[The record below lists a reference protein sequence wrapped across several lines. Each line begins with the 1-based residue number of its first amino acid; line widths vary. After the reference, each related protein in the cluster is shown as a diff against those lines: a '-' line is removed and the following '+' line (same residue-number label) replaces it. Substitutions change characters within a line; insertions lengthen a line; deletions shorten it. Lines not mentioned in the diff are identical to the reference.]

1 MADRFPLIVDSSA
14 EQIQELSAGDNLDL
28 TGSNLI
34 NANNIQTSNMNV
46 VGVMTATKF
55 KGDGSELD
63 NLPAGGSSLEATASG
78 TLADGSKVI
87 VNADGTVSAVAY
99 TGTPYWIATLGSTG
113 EIDQGRGIAV
123 DGSGN
128 IYVTGKA
135 RAAGAGAGSFLI
147 AKYNSA
153 GVVQWQRTLSGSSVD
168 EAFAIA
174 VDSSGNAYIG
184 GSSYSYSGS
193 SGRDFAVAKYNTSGV
208 IQWQRVLVTSG
219 SESDCKSVAVD
230 SSGNLYAIG
239 YPMISAKCII
249 AKYNTSGVLQWQRT
263 LDGTGNDY
271 GFGIAV
277 DGSSNVYISGI
288 TSSGSGGTDFLIAKY
303 NSSGTIQWQRS
314 LGGTNY
320 EYGRR
325 AAVDSSG
332 NIYVCGKWRT
342 SGGDDNALIA
352 KYNTSGALQWQRSLQ
367 ESAGNDQ
374 FNGIAVD
381 SSGRAYVIG
390 YTYSYTAGSNDILIA
405 RYTTS
410 GALNWQRILGGT
422 GNDFCDEA
430 GIAVDSSGSIYF
442 IGETTS
448 SGPGT
453 VNIIFGKLPDDG
465 SLTGTYGSITYAA
478 ANLNESTTSFTDAS
492 TSLTDSA
499 SSLTDVSTSFTDSAS
514 NLTLAYDLAP
524 SSNLTAENY
533 IGISDGTYTNG
544 QTATV
549 QLIGSVD
556 DAQSSLTPGKKYY
569 VQNDGTLSTTAG
581 SPSVLA
587 GTAVAA
593 TKLVIKK

>member
-1 MADRFPLIVDSSA
+1 MAIQVSGSTVIHDSQDVQVSGMFTA
-14 EQIQELSAGDNLDL
+14 SSFVGDASQL
-28 TGSNLI
+28 T
-34 NANNIQTSNMNV
+34 
-46 VGVMTATKF
+46 
-55 KGDGSELD
+55 
-63 NLPAGGSSLEATASG
+63 NLPASGGTLEATASG
-78 TLADGSKVI
+78 TLADGDTVI
-87 VNADGTVSAVAY
+87 VNTDGTVSAAAY

-135 RAAGAGAGSFLI
+135 RAAGGGAGSFLI

-184 GSSYSYSGS
+184 GSTYSYSGS
-193 SGRDFAVAKYNTSGV
+193 STRDFAVAKYNTSGV
-208 IQWQRVLVTSG
+208 IQWQRVLVSASTG
-219 SESDCKSVAVD
+219 SDSDCKSVAVD

-239 YPMISAKCII
+239 YPVISAKCII
-249 AKYNTSGVLQWQRT
+249 VKYNTSGTLQWQRT

-277 DGSSNVYISGI
+277 DSSSNVYINGI

-465 SLTGTYGSITYAA
+465 SLTGTYGSITYGA
-478 ANLNESTTSFTDAS
+478 ANLNEATSSFTDAS

-499 SSLTDVSTSFTDSAS
+499 SSLTDASTSFTDSAS

-533 IGISDGTYTNG
+533 IGISNGAYSNG

-549 QLIGSVD
+549 QVTGSVD
-556 DAQSSLTPGKKYY
+556 DAQSGLTAGQAYY
-569 VQNDGTLSTTAG
+569 VQDDGTLGESG
-581 SPSVLA
+581 SVFA
-587 GTAVAA
+587 GTAVSAS
-593 TKLVIKK
+593 KIIVKG

>member
-14 EQIQELSAGDNLDL
+14 EQLQELAVGDNLNL
-28 TGSNLI
+28 ASSGLI
-34 NANNIQTSNMNV
+34 NADNIQTSGLS
-46 VGVMTATKF
+46 VGVMTATSF
-55 KGDGSELD
+55 IGDGSQLT
-63 NLPAGGSSLEATASG
+63 NLPAAGSSTEITASG

-99 TGTPYWIATLGSTG
+99 TDTPYWIATLGSTG

-184 GSSYSYSGS
+184 GSSYSYSGGS
-193 SGRDFAVAKYNTSGV
+193 RRDFSVAKYNTSGV
-208 IQWQRVLVTSG
+208 IQWQRVLATTG
-219 SESDCKSVAVD
+219 SDSDCKSVAVD

-239 YPMISAKCII
+239 YPVISAKCII
-249 AKYNTSGVLQWQRT
+249 AKYNTSGTLQWQRT

-277 DGSSNVYISGI
+277 DGSSNVYINGI

-325 AAVDSSG
+325 VAVDSSG
-332 NIYVCGKWRT
+332 NIYVCGKWKDG
-342 SGGDDNALIA
+342 SDDNAMIA
-352 KYNTSGALQWQRSLQ
+352 KYNSSGTIQWQRSLQ
-367 ESAGNDQ
+367 ESAGQEQ
-374 FNGIAVD
+374 FEGIAVD
-381 SSGRAYVIG
+381 NSGRAYVIG
-390 YTYSYTAGSNDILIA
+390 YTSSYTAGSNDILIA

-422 GNDFCDEA
+422 GNDRCDGA
-430 GIAVDSSGSIYF
+430 GIAVDNSGSIYF

-465 SLTGTYGSITYAA
+465 SLTGTYGSITYAS
-478 ANLNESTTSFTDAS
+478 ANLNEATTSFTDAS

-499 SSLTDVSTSFTDSAS
+499 SSLTDASTSFTDSAS

-533 IGISDGTYTNG
+533 IGISDGAYTNG

-556 DAQSSLTPGKKYY
+556 DAQSSLTPGQKYY
-569 VQNDGTLSTTAG
+569 VQGDGTLSETAD

-587 GTAVAA
+587 GTAIAS
-593 TKLVIKK
+593 TKLLIKK